1 MKIFS
6 DFPLIGKLLFVTI
19 VLLQNKM
26 KLLSIISNQLIGTA
40 NVRNLVSVLIIVIIL
55 LVKPAGAMVV

>member
-1 MKIFS
+1 M
-6 DFPLIGKLLFVTI
+6 TI